1 MYEVLIP
8 VDGDENRAVHQARYV
23 AGLPNAA
30 ADVTATVLYVVP
42 PGELDTADEVA
53 FAEVDAA
60 VAAAELLEEHDVS
73 VERVVEDGSASEEI
87 VRTAAELD
95 SDELVVGG
103 RKRSGV
109 AQVLLG
115 STTQD
120 VFRSTE
126 RPVTVTEAGMVFG
139 DGRRQVLLPVDRDRD
154 RARHQ
159 AEYVAGLPGAAEAV
173 EATVL
178 YVFPH
183 QDYAG
188 APDHEFDEIEAA
200 VEAAEYLEERGVAVE
215 RVATGGEVARKVLDA
230 ADEREVDGIVVG
242 GRRRSGVQKVLMGSI
257 AQDIVLSAERPVT
270 LTG

>member
-1 MYEVLIP
+1 
-8 VDGDENRAVHQARYV
+8 
-23 AGLPNAA
+23 
-30 ADVTATVLYVVP
+30 
-42 PGELDTADEVA
+42 
-53 FAEVDAA
+53 
-60 VAAAELLEEHDVS
+60 
-73 VERVVEDGSASEEI
+73 
-87 VRTAAELD
+87 
-95 SDELVVGG
+95 
-103 RKRSGV
+103 
-109 AQVLLG
+109 
-115 STTQD
+115 
-120 VFRSTE
+120 
-126 RPVTVTEAGMVFG
+126 
-139 DGRRQVLLPVDRDRD
+139 
-154 RARHQ
+154 
-159 AEYVAGLPGAAEAV
+159 VAGLPGAAEAV